1 MTQKTLYLLQGSYA
15 ALEQHIQ
22 TLAQVL
28 TTEDSVVLMGDAVL
42 KHQHTVL
49 LQHAHCYALEQ
60 DLALLG
66 DVAHQLTTLNYA
78 QFADLVLAHSRH
90 ISLK

>member
-22 TLAQVL
+22 TLTQVL

-42 KHQHTVL
+42 KHQHKVL
-49 LQHAHCYALEQ
+49 LQHAHCYVLEQ
-60 DLALLG
+60 DVALLG
-66 DVAHQLTTLNYA
+66 DLAHQLTTLNYA
-78 QFADLVLAHSRH
+78 QFADLVLVHSRH